1 MAVIKNSVDLPVA
14 YNLKTPNP
22 LDGRTV
28 VNTKTDLIDNTKW
41 IASAEFYVGL
51 PVYVKDTNEFYI
63 LNKKD
68 DEVTVDL
75 SSASETQKNAAYSKW
90 TKIATFDSLSQAV
103 KDLGP
108 VFKFKGV
115 ASAIDPDHT
124 TLTIGSGSISITVGK
139 TTVSEKLISYGTVL
153 QKNLDSVM
161 YAWGTSEQPN
171 LFFTKHLYTYEN
183 KDHAQYKKGA
193 ERNLQYINVF
203 DTLYFQNGTQLI
215 NVEGSSTNETRNYTV
230 WEALD
235 NGGTLYSLPNGNT
248 LDIYTVTS
256 SSTLPDKLVT
266 GITSTTY
273 KYYEFT
279 PLTTKYVVN
288 INSQMES
295 ITASSE
301 NNGHVYQIGEEEY
314 ASNGN
319 MWVQLG
325 SPKTDWIVL

>member
-1 MAVIKNSVDLPVA
+1 MKN
-14 YNLKTPNP
+14 
-22 LDGRTV
+22 
-28 VNTKTDLIDNTKW
+28 
-41 IASAEFYVGL
+41 
-51 PVYVKDTNEFYI
+51 
-63 LNKKD
+63 
-68 DEVTVDL
+68 
-75 SSASETQKNAAYSKW
+75 
-90 TKIATFDSLSQAV
+90 
-103 KDLGP
+103 
-108 VFKFKGV
+108 
-115 ASAIDPDHT
+115 
-124 TLTIGSGSISITVGK
+124 
-139 TTVSEKLISYGTVL
+139 
-153 QKNLDSVM
+153 
-161 YAWGTSEQPN
+161 
-171 LFFTKHLYTYEN
+171 
-183 KDHAQYKKGA
+183 QYKKGA
-193 ERNLQYINVF
+193 EQSLQYINIF
-203 DTLYFQNGTQLI
+203 DTLYFQNGTQSI